1 MAAST
6 VLKRSL
12 SDKTDL
18 NTCCIIC
25 LKPKNL
31 TSKPTGH
38 QAIIA
43 AAETRSDNVYK
54 HLQSSSLDDHFWY
67 HMDNKCYKSY
77 TRKDALEKVKVR
89 ITF

>member
-31 TSKPTGH
+31 TSKPTGR

-43 AAETRSDNVYK
+43 AAETRSDDVYK
-54 HLQSSSLDDHFWY
+54 RLQSSSLDDTSGITWII
-67 HMDNKCYKSY
+67 NA
-77 TRKDALEKVKVR
+77 TRATPEKMHWKR
-89 ITF
+89 LR